1 MAVSSPAFERL
12 SSDFG
17 SSGSPFDKAMGNRD
31 KIVAGFIKKINRLN
45 VQLVPGQTVLLS
57 DSWGDEIISTVQSTF
72 PGMGGFGPGG
82 GPLS

>member
-1 MAVSSPAFERL
+1 MAVSSPSFERL

-17 SSGSPFDKAMGNRD
+17 SSGSPFDKAIGNRD

-45 VQLVPGQTVLLS
+45 VELVPGQTVLLS
-57 DSWGDEIISTVQSTF
+57 DVWGDEIISTVETTF
-72 PGMGGFGPGG
+72 PGMGGFASGG